1 MRCHRQLE
9 TESGSG
15 TLDQVL
21 QVLTDLAGQRKPV
34 GVISHVRLVQ
44 EAVLNGFCIHKDA
57 RGSRVDERM
66 GPEFRESLEMLSN
79 TELEK
84 LASDVAVAVGE
95 YGGLVIEAVV
105 SIQGVPA
112 VSIDGSDFLALIKH
126 VRPRVAYVFVSKFDA
141 EEAIFDALGGADD
154 IVRGHRS
161 TKKLI
166 GAWRTRNGEIMDV
179 SLEMMCDGVMHAAL
193 ERAGWL
199 DEFEQAAEAVTL
211 EIDLA
216 KGEAERREETAQR
229 EKNSTY
235 IKKLM
240 ADPRFSSGR
249 PSAAKRALLAKRLFP
264 ELDDGVIKA
273 IVAEAA
279 NEIWLVNNGGTD
291 RF

>member
-1 MRCHRQLE
+1 M
-9 TESGSG
+9 
-15 TLDQVL
+15 
-21 QVLTDLAGQRKPV
+21 P
-34 GVISHVRLVQ
+34 
-44 EAVLNGFCIHKDA
+44 
-57 RGSRVDERM
+57 
-66 GPEFRESLEMLSN
+66 SN

-112 VSIDGSDFLALIKH
+112 VSIDGSDFLALIKYA
-126 VRPRVAYVFVSKFDA
+126 RPRVAYVFVRKFDA
-141 EEAIFDALGGADD
+141 EEDIFDALGGADD
-154 IVRGHRS
+154 IVRGRRS

-166 GAWRTRNGEIMDV
+166 AAWRTRNGEITDV
-179 SLEMMCDGVMHAAL
+179 ALAMMCDGVMHAAL

-216 KGEAERREETAQR
+216 KGEAERREEAAQR
-229 EKNSTY
+229 EKNSSY

-240 ADPRFSSGR
+240 TDPRFSSGR
-249 PSAAKRALLAKRLFP
+249 PSAAKRALLAKSLFP

-279 NEIWLVNNGGTD
+279 NQFWLVNT
-291 RF
+291 